1 MAAEWQVFAAEII
14 VPTGGWDFVVTED
27 PGGGSEAQFTATVA
41 AGSYFLFG
49 SGVGSNDLGVALATA
64 LDTASGSSGNG
75 AAYGVT
81 YQAKTTPDG
90 ATGLVTIEIDQL
102 SFRVDGTDAGHT
114 FDMGVL
120 GFVDSTDYASTGL
133 NLLSVLS
140 PSHTWCSDQPAVR
153 ADPLG
158 APRQIAQHETPGGQ
172 RFTFRGGIRK
182 ERRRYEFR
190 SVNDDRTWAKYSAS
204 DTARAFESFKDEIDD
219 GRRVRVYRDSEA
231 SAGTLN
237 VLSDADLED
246 TIIPDAITDFT
257 AQRENAGGLARFR
270 WSFDAQ
276 VYVAP

>member
-14 VPTGGWDFVVTED
+14 VPTGGWDLVVTED
-27 PGGGSEAQFTATVA
+27 YLGTPTQWTATLP
-41 AGSYFLFG
+41 AGSYFLYG
-49 SGVGSNDLGVALATA
+49 LGGETGDLCKALVDA
-64 LDTASGSSGNG
+64 LDAESLASGDGTSFSVD
-75 AAYGVT
+75 YR
-81 YQAKTTPDG
+81 AKTTPDG
-90 ATGLVTIEIDQL
+90 VTGLVTVNCDG
-102 SFRVDGTDAGHT
+102 SDVRFDGTDAGFT
-114 FDMGVL
+114 FPL
-120 GFVDSTDYASTGL
+120 ELIGL
-133 NLLSVLS
+133 PSGADALSVTNEITSTLS

-219 GRRVRVYRDSEA
+219 GRRVRVYREA
-231 SAGTLN
+231 ESSAGTLEP
-237 VLSDADLED
+237 LSAADLED